1 MLQRGKRR
9 SVVGTSTP
17 MPKIDGV
24 SVCSGG
30 RWRHPDGEASCVP
43 DGCCDSP
50 MGARNF
56 PARVSV
62 VSSSRGSDSAT
73 SSFRFASTDR
83 AAAST
88 SSTSAS
94 PRVEPSGSSTAKGS
108 TPRRQT
114 GGHSRTFCS
123 MRNGGRTGSGASR
136 SGVSLVVAGAISPP
150 PSHFGRA
157 SRPSVFRFRGDEAA
171 GGRPDHVIL
180 STAREV
186 VRNVVC
192 VPPHHVICAPPGR
205 TGAGRGGQGRGG
217 AGRIWRGEWGVGTVG
232 ASQRPP
238 VIGVLALDRSVCRKA
253 EDLRR

>member
-1 MLQRGKRR
+1 MLQPAERR
-9 SVVGTSTP
+9 SAVGISTP

-24 SVCSGG
+24 SVCSGV
-30 RWRHPDGEASCVP
+30 RWRHPGGEASCVP

-62 VSSSRGSDSAT
+62 VSSSRALDFAT

-94 PRVEPSGSSTAKGS
+94 PRVAPSGSSTAKGS
-108 TPRRQT
+108 TPRRRT
-114 GGHSRTFCS
+114 GGRSRTFCS
-123 MRNGGRTGSGASR
+123 MRSGGRTGSGGSR
-136 SGVSLVVAGAISPP
+136 SGVSPVAAGAISPP

-180 STAREV
+180 STARGV
-186 VRNVVC
+186 VRNFGC
-192 VPPHHVICAPPGR
+192 VPPHHVIWAPPGR
-205 TGAGRGGQGRGG
+205 GGRGG
-217 AGRIWRGEWGVGTVG
+217 AGRIWRGEWWVGRVR

-238 VIGVLALDRSVCRKA
+238 VIGVLAPDRSVCRKA